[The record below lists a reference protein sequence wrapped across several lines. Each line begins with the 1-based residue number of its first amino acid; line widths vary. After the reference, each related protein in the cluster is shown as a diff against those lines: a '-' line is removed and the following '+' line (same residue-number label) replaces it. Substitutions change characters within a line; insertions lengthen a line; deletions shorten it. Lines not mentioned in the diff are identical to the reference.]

1 MTCYTYKTRLNRGWG
16 PKLRIET
23 ECTMKRFT
31 RQGLAA
37 LLSSLLVC
45 QLFPTALA
53 GSPDVSITEDVF
65 PDAIFRQW
73 LTDPANLDG
82 AGSDGVFTQ
91 EELESIRQI
100 NVSSMGISSLEGIE
114 VFSALESLNCKDNVL
129 EALNVQQNRAL
140 RYLQCD
146 YNRIDSLDVSGL
158 DQLKALYC
166 QNNHMTS
173 LDLTDCTALEIIY
186 CRSNDLESVDF
197 STNTSLKFIESF
209 DNQLTKVDLS
219 MLTELEFAHLDHNRL
234 THLDMSHNPNLS
246 GIGSGFVARN
256 NWLETLVLPD
266 RPGQEVDWEV
276 YLEQNAQPGHERV
289 EWYYDP
295 LYTQPVEE
303 LTPADGRTLYA
314 KWLPNDYTIRFDA
327 GGGSGSMASLDAV
340 WDVPVTLP
348 AQNFRRT
355 GYTFDA
361 WESSISGAR
370 YADGAQ
376 VTNLAGRRQGDKV
389 TLYAKWTPITY
400 NVAFDAGSGSGTMSP
415 RTYTYGQEKALP
427 RCTLT
432 APAGLE
438 FVGWARKSGGA
449 VVFRDEDPV
458 WNLASTQD
466 ETVTLYAVW
475 GTPILNQ
482 YMDRLD
488 AIYDQYD
495 PADYTTQDWNS
506 MERIYADAAQALF
519 SAGGKEDMERICADA
534 KTKLSGVADVAVRA
548 EAVLNLWREDHQSIL
563 ALVDA
568 GAVLESNAQELWT
581 AARGADEA
589 LRADFVA
596 DRTDLTL
603 SADQTLVA
611 QTARSAAQAQL
622 SGLSC
627 LADAAAWA
635 KALGGLSLRPMT
647 EVTSQTVSAYQN
659 AVTESSAYA
668 PQLHRDLTGGL
679 EARAALA
686 LCKQQSTQA
695 LLTAYQGYDLSK
707 YSQQGQ
713 AQLESIQ
720 RQAAA
725 AMEAAA
731 SESRVTSLLDTAL
744 KDLQAVPVQTPDPQP
759 GGGGG
764 GGGGGA
770 PEEPVTPPESKPQE
784 PAWVNPYTDVSQ
796 DAWYYASVEYVSSNG
811 IMNGY
816 ADGTFRPG
824 QRLSRAHLAQLLYNL
839 EGRPQ
844 VSAARYTDTEEGA
857 WYESA
862 ISWATDAGI
871 LTGYADG
878 SIRPNALITRQ
889 QLAAMLYR
897 YARYTGRD
905 VSLRA
910 DLDGYADAAQISP
923 YALEAMQW
931 ANAAGI
937 INGSGDALLPGSTAT
952 RAQTAAMLNRFCT
965 GEA

>member
-1 MTCYTYKTRLNRGWG
+1 M
-16 PKLRIET
+16 
-23 ECTMKRFT
+23 
-31 RQGLAA
+31 
-37 LLSSLLVC
+37 
-45 QLFPTALA
+45 
-53 GSPDVSITEDVF
+53 
-65 PDAIFRQW
+65 
-73 LTDPANLDG
+73 
-82 AGSDGVFTQ
+82 
-91 EELESIRQI
+91 
-100 NVSSMGISSLEGIE
+100 
-114 VFSALESLNCKDNVL
+114 
-129 EALNVQQNRAL
+129 
-140 RYLQCD
+140 
-146 YNRIDSLDVSGL
+146 
-158 DQLKALYC
+158 
-166 QNNHMTS
+166 
-173 LDLTDCTALEIIY
+173 
-186 CRSNDLESVDF
+186 
-197 STNTSLKFIESF
+197 
-209 DNQLTKVDLS
+209 
-219 MLTELEFAHLDHNRL
+219 
-234 THLDMSHNPNLS
+234 
-246 GIGSGFVARN
+246 ARN
-256 NWLETLVLPD
+256 NWLDTLVLPD
-266 RPGQEVDWEV
+266 RPGQVVDWDV
-276 YLEQNAQPGHERV
+276 YLEQDAQLGHERV
-289 EWYYDP
+289 EWYYDAQ
-295 LYTQPVEE
+295 YTQPVEE

-327 GGGSGSMASLDAV
+327 GGGSGSMA
-340 WDVPVTLP
+340 P
-348 AQNFRRT
+348 
-355 GYTFDA
+355 
-361 WESSISGAR
+361 
-370 YADGAQ
+370 
-376 VTNLAGRRQGDKV
+376 K
-389 TLYAKWTPITY
+389 
-400 NVAFDAGSGSGTMSP
+400 
-415 RTYTYGQEKALP
+415 TYTYGQEKALP

-432 APAGLE
+432 ASAGLE

-449 VVFRDEDPV
+449 VVFRDEDPI

-488 AIYDQYD
+488 AIYDPYD
-495 PADYTTQDWNS
+495 PADYTAQDWKS
-506 MERIYADAAQALF
+506 MERIYADASQALL

-534 KTKLSGVADVAVRA
+534 KTKFAGVADVTARE
-548 EAVLNLWREDHQSIL
+548 EAVLNLWRQDHQSTL
-563 ALVDA
+563 ALVDN

-589 LRADFVA
+589 LNADFVA
-596 DRTDLTL
+596 NRTDLTI

-611 QTARSAAQAQL
+611 QTARSAAQDQL
-622 SGLSC
+622 SGLSR

-635 KALGGLSLRPMT
+635 KELGGLSLRPMA

-659 AVTESSAYA
+659 ALTESSTYA
-668 PQLHRDLTGGL
+668 PQLHQDLTVSL

-720 RQAAA
+720 LQAAA
-725 AMEAAA
+725 AMEAAT
-731 SESRVTSLLDTAL
+731 SEIRVTSLLDTAL

-764 GGGGGA
+764 GAAGGGGGGGA

-784 PAWVNPYTDVSQ
+784 PAWENPYTDVSQ

-824 QRLSRAHLAQLLYNL
+824 QQLSRAHLAQLLYNL

-844 VSAARYTDTEEGA
+844 VSAARYTDTEDGA
-857 WYESA
+857 WYESD

-878 SIRPNALITRQ
+878 SIRPNAFITRQ

-937 INGSGDALLPGSTAT
+937 INGSGEALLPGSTAT

>member
-1 MTCYTYKTRLNRGWG
+1 M
-16 PKLRIET
+16 
-23 ECTMKRFT
+23 
-31 RQGLAA
+31 
-37 LLSSLLVC
+37 
-45 QLFPTALA
+45 
-53 GSPDVSITEDVF
+53 
-65 PDAIFRQW
+65 
-73 LTDPANLDG
+73 
-82 AGSDGVFTQ
+82 
-91 EELESIRQI
+91 
-100 NVSSMGISSLEGIE
+100 
-114 VFSALESLNCKDNVL
+114 
-129 EALNVQQNRAL
+129 
-140 RYLQCD
+140 
-146 YNRIDSLDVSGL
+146 
-158 DQLKALYC
+158 
-166 QNNHMTS
+166 
-173 LDLTDCTALEIIY
+173 
-186 CRSNDLESVDF
+186 
-197 STNTSLKFIESF
+197 
-209 DNQLTKVDLS
+209 
-219 MLTELEFAHLDHNRL
+219 
-234 THLDMSHNPNLS
+234 
-246 GIGSGFVARN
+246 ARN
-256 NWLETLVLPD
+256 NWLDTLVLPD
-266 RPGQEVDWEV
+266 RPGQVVDWDV
-276 YLEQNAQPGHERV
+276 YLEQDAQLGHERV
-289 EWYYDP
+289 EWYYDAQ
-295 LYTQPVEE
+295 YTQPVEE

-327 GGGSGSMASLDAV
+327 GGGSGSMA
-340 WDVPVTLP
+340 P
-348 AQNFRRT
+348 
-355 GYTFDA
+355 
-361 WESSISGAR
+361 
-370 YADGAQ
+370 
-376 VTNLAGRRQGDKV
+376 K
-389 TLYAKWTPITY
+389 
-400 NVAFDAGSGSGTMSP
+400 
-415 RTYTYGQEKALP
+415 TYTYGQEKALP

-449 VVFRDEDPV
+449 VVFRDEDPI

-488 AIYDQYD
+488 AIYDPYD
-495 PADYTTQDWNS
+495 PADYTAQDWKS
-506 MERIYADAAQALF
+506 MERIYADASQALL

-534 KTKLSGVADVAVRA
+534 KTKFAGVADVTARE
-548 EAVLNLWREDHQSIL
+548 EAVLNLWRQDHQSTL
-563 ALVDA
+563 ALVDN

-581 AARGADEA
+581 AACGADEA
-589 LRADFVA
+589 LNADFVA
-596 DRTDLTL
+596 NRTDLTI

-611 QTARSAAQAQL
+611 QTARSAAQDQL
-622 SGLSC
+622 SGLSR

-635 KALGGLSLRPMT
+635 KELGGLSLRPMA

-659 AVTESSAYA
+659 ALTESSTYA
-668 PQLHRDLTGGL
+668 PQLHQDLTVSL

-720 RQAAA
+720 LQAAA
-725 AMEAAA
+725 AMEAAT

-764 GGGGGA
+764 GAAGGGGGGGA
-770 PEEPVTPPESKPQE
+770 PEEPVTPPKSKPQE
-784 PAWVNPYTDVSQ
+784 PAWENPYTDVSQ

-824 QRLSRAHLAQLLYNL
+824 QQLSRAHLAQLLYNL

-844 VSAARYTDTEEGA
+844 VSAARYTDTEDGA
-857 WYESA
+857 WYESD

-878 SIRPNALITRQ
+878 SIRPNAFITRQ

-937 INGSGDALLPGSTAT
+937 INGSGEALLPGSTAT

>member
-1 MTCYTYKTRLNRGWG
+1 M
-16 PKLRIET
+16 
-23 ECTMKRFT
+23 
-31 RQGLAA
+31 
-37 LLSSLLVC
+37 
-45 QLFPTALA
+45 
-53 GSPDVSITEDVF
+53 
-65 PDAIFRQW
+65 
-73 LTDPANLDG
+73 
-82 AGSDGVFTQ
+82 
-91 EELESIRQI
+91 
-100 NVSSMGISSLEGIE
+100 
-114 VFSALESLNCKDNVL
+114 
-129 EALNVQQNRAL
+129 
-140 RYLQCD
+140 
-146 YNRIDSLDVSGL
+146 
-158 DQLKALYC
+158 
-166 QNNHMTS
+166 
-173 LDLTDCTALEIIY
+173 
-186 CRSNDLESVDF
+186 
-197 STNTSLKFIESF
+197 
-209 DNQLTKVDLS
+209 
-219 MLTELEFAHLDHNRL
+219 
-234 THLDMSHNPNLS
+234 
-246 GIGSGFVARN
+246 ARN
-256 NWLETLVLPD
+256 NWLDTLVLPD
-266 RPGQEVDWEV
+266 RPGQVVDWDV
-276 YLEQNAQPGHERV
+276 YLEQDPQPGHERV
-289 EWYYDP
+289 EWYYDAQ
-295 LYTQPVEE
+295 YTQPVEE

-327 GGGSGSMASLDAV
+327 GGGSGSMA
-340 WDVPVTLP
+340 P
-348 AQNFRRT
+348 
-355 GYTFDA
+355 
-361 WESSISGAR
+361 
-370 YADGAQ
+370 
-376 VTNLAGRRQGDKV
+376 K
-389 TLYAKWTPITY
+389 
-400 NVAFDAGSGSGTMSP
+400 
-415 RTYTYGQEKALP
+415 TYTYGQEKALP

-432 APAGLE
+432 ASAGLE

-449 VVFRDEDPV
+449 VVFRDEDPI

-488 AIYDQYD
+488 AIYDPYD
-495 PADYTTQDWNS
+495 PADYTAQDWKS
-506 MERIYADAAQALF
+506 MERIYADASQALL

-534 KTKLSGVADVAVRA
+534 KTKFAGVADVTARE
-548 EAVLNLWREDHQSIL
+548 EAVLNLWRQDHQSTL
-563 ALVDA
+563 ALVDN

-589 LRADFVA
+589 LNADFVA
-596 DRTDLTL
+596 NRTDLTI

-611 QTARSAAQAQL
+611 QTARSAVQDQL
-622 SGLSC
+622 SGLSR

-635 KALGGLSLRPMT
+635 KELGGLSLRPMA
-647 EVTSQTVSAYQN
+647 EVTSQTVSAYQT
-659 AVTESSAYA
+659 ALTESGAYV
-668 PQLHRDLTGGL
+668 PQLHQDLTASL

-725 AMEAAA
+725 AMEAAP

-764 GGGGGA
+764 GGGGA

-784 PAWVNPYTDVSQ
+784 PAWENPYTDVSQ

-824 QRLSRAHLAQLLYNL
+824 QQLSRAHLAQLLYNL

-844 VSAARYTDTEEGA
+844 VSAARYTDTEDGA

-878 SIRPNALITRQ
+878 SIRPNAFITRQ

-937 INGSGDALLPGSTAT
+937 INGSGEALLPGSTAT

>member
-1 MTCYTYKTRLNRGWG
+1 M
-16 PKLRIET
+16 
-23 ECTMKRFT
+23 
-31 RQGLAA
+31 
-37 LLSSLLVC
+37 
-45 QLFPTALA
+45 
-53 GSPDVSITEDVF
+53 
-65 PDAIFRQW
+65 
-73 LTDPANLDG
+73 
-82 AGSDGVFTQ
+82 
-91 EELESIRQI
+91 
-100 NVSSMGISSLEGIE
+100 
-114 VFSALESLNCKDNVL
+114 
-129 EALNVQQNRAL
+129 
-140 RYLQCD
+140 
-146 YNRIDSLDVSGL
+146 
-158 DQLKALYC
+158 
-166 QNNHMTS
+166 
-173 LDLTDCTALEIIY
+173 
-186 CRSNDLESVDF
+186 
-197 STNTSLKFIESF
+197 
-209 DNQLTKVDLS
+209 
-219 MLTELEFAHLDHNRL
+219 
-234 THLDMSHNPNLS
+234 
-246 GIGSGFVARN
+246 ARN
-256 NWLETLVLPD
+256 NWLDTLVLPD
-266 RPGQEVDWEV
+266 RPGQVVDWDV
-276 YLEQNAQPGHERV
+276 YLEQDAQLGHERV
-289 EWYYDP
+289 EWYYDAQ
-295 LYTQPVEE
+295 YTQPVEE

-327 GGGSGSMASLDAV
+327 GGGSGSMA
-340 WDVPVTLP
+340 P
-348 AQNFRRT
+348 
-355 GYTFDA
+355 
-361 WESSISGAR
+361 
-370 YADGAQ
+370 
-376 VTNLAGRRQGDKV
+376 K
-389 TLYAKWTPITY
+389 
-400 NVAFDAGSGSGTMSP
+400 
-415 RTYTYGQEKALP
+415 TYTYGQEKALP

-449 VVFRDEDPV
+449 VVFRDEDPI

-488 AIYDQYD
+488 AIYDPYD
-495 PADYTTQDWNS
+495 PADYTAQDWKS
-506 MERIYADAAQALF
+506 MERIYADASQALL

-534 KTKLSGVADVAVRA
+534 KTKFAGVADVTARE
-548 EAVLNLWREDHQSIL
+548 EAVLNLWRQDHQSTL
-563 ALVDA
+563 ALVDN
-568 GAVLESNAQELWT
+568 GTVLESNAQELWT

-589 LRADFVA
+589 LNADFVA
-596 DRTDLTL
+596 NRTDLTI

-611 QTARSAAQAQL
+611 QTARSAAQDQL
-622 SGLSC
+622 SGLSR

-635 KALGGLSLRPMT
+635 KELGGLSLRPMA

-659 AVTESSAYA
+659 ALTESSTYA
-668 PQLHRDLTGGL
+668 PQLHQDLTVSL

-720 RQAAA
+720 LQAAA
-725 AMEAAA
+725 AMEAAT

-764 GGGGGA
+764 A
-770 PEEPVTPPESKPQE
+770 PEKPVTPPESKPQE
-784 PAWVNPYTDVSQ
+784 PAWENPYTDVSQ

-824 QRLSRAHLAQLLYNL
+824 QQLSRAHLAQLLYNL

-844 VSAARYTDTEEGA
+844 VSAARYTDTEDGA

-878 SIRPNALITRQ
+878 SIRPNAFITRQ

-937 INGSGDALLPGSTAT
+937 INGSGEALLPGSTAT

>member
-1 MTCYTYKTRLNRGWG
+1 M
-16 PKLRIET
+16 
-23 ECTMKRFT
+23 
-31 RQGLAA
+31 
-37 LLSSLLVC
+37 
-45 QLFPTALA
+45 
-53 GSPDVSITEDVF
+53 
-65 PDAIFRQW
+65 
-73 LTDPANLDG
+73 
-82 AGSDGVFTQ
+82 
-91 EELESIRQI
+91 
-100 NVSSMGISSLEGIE
+100 
-114 VFSALESLNCKDNVL
+114 
-129 EALNVQQNRAL
+129 
-140 RYLQCD
+140 
-146 YNRIDSLDVSGL
+146 
-158 DQLKALYC
+158 
-166 QNNHMTS
+166 
-173 LDLTDCTALEIIY
+173 
-186 CRSNDLESVDF
+186 
-197 STNTSLKFIESF
+197 
-209 DNQLTKVDLS
+209 
-219 MLTELEFAHLDHNRL
+219 
-234 THLDMSHNPNLS
+234 
-246 GIGSGFVARN
+246 ARN
-256 NWLETLVLPD
+256 NWLDTLVLPD
-266 RPGQEVDWEV
+266 RPGQVVDWDV
-276 YLEQNAQPGHERV
+276 YLEQDAQLGHERV
-289 EWYYDP
+289 EWYYDAQ
-295 LYTQPVEE
+295 YTQPVEE

-327 GGGSGSMASLDAV
+327 GGGSGSMA
-340 WDVPVTLP
+340 P
-348 AQNFRRT
+348 
-355 GYTFDA
+355 
-361 WESSISGAR
+361 
-370 YADGAQ
+370 
-376 VTNLAGRRQGDKV
+376 K
-389 TLYAKWTPITY
+389 
-400 NVAFDAGSGSGTMSP
+400 
-415 RTYTYGQEKALP
+415 TYTYGQEKALP

-432 APAGLE
+432 ASAGLE

-449 VVFRDEDPV
+449 VVFRDEDPI

-488 AIYDQYD
+488 AIYDPYD
-495 PADYTTQDWNS
+495 PADYTAQDWKS
-506 MERIYADAAQALF
+506 MERIYADASQALL

-534 KTKLSGVADVAVRA
+534 KTKFAGVADVTARE
-548 EAVLNLWREDHQSIL
+548 EAVLNLWRQDHQSTL
-563 ALVDA
+563 ALVDN

-589 LRADFVA
+589 LNADFVA
-596 DRTDLTL
+596 NRTDLTI

-611 QTARSAAQAQL
+611 QTARSAAQDQL
-622 SGLSC
+622 SGLSR

-635 KALGGLSLRPMT
+635 KELGGLSLRPMA

-659 AVTESSAYA
+659 ALTESSTYA
-668 PQLHRDLTGGL
+668 PQLHQDLTVSL

-720 RQAAA
+720 LQAAA
-725 AMEAAA
+725 AMEAAT

-764 GGGGGA
+764 A

-784 PAWVNPYTDVSQ
+784 PAWENPYTDVSQ

-824 QRLSRAHLAQLLYNL
+824 QQLSRAHLAQLLYNL

-844 VSAARYTDTEEGA
+844 VSAARYTDTEDGA

-878 SIRPNALITRQ
+878 SIRPNAFITRQ

-937 INGSGDALLPGSTAT
+937 INGSGEALLPGSTAT

>member
-1 MTCYTYKTRLNRGWG
+1 
-16 PKLRIET
+16 
-23 ECTMKRFT
+23 MKRFT

-37 LLSSLLVC
+37 LLSLLLAS
-45 QLFPTALA
+45 QLFPAALA
-53 GSPDVSITEDVF
+53 SSPDVPITEDVF
-65 PDAIFRQW
+65 PDAVFRQW

-82 AGSDGVFTQ
+82 AGADGVFTQ
-91 EELESIRQI
+91 EELEDIRQI

-114 VFSALESLNCKDNVL
+114 VFSALESLSCKDNAL

-158 DQLKALYC
+158 DQLQALYC
-166 QNNHMTS
+166 ENNHMTS
-173 LDLTDCTALEIIY
+173 LDLTGCTALEIIY

-209 DNQLTKVDLS
+209 DNQLTSVDLS
-219 MLTELEFAHLDHNRL
+219 MLTNLEFVHLDHNRL
-234 THLDMSHNPNLS
+234 THLDLSHNPNLS
-246 GIGSGFVARN
+246 SIGSGFVARN
-256 NWLETLVLPD
+256 NYLETLVLPD
-266 RPGQEVDWEV
+266 RPGQMVDWDV
-276 YLEQNAQPGHERV
+276 YLEQDPQPGHERV
-289 EWYYDP
+289 EWYYDIQ
-295 LYTQPVEE
+295 YTQPVQE
-303 LTPADGRTLYA
+303 LTPANGQTLYA
-314 KWLPNDYTIRFDA
+314 KWLPNDYTISFDA
-327 GGGSGSMASLDAV
+327 GGGFGSMASLDAV

-376 VTNLAGRRQGDKV
+376 VKNLAGRRQGDKV
-389 TLYAKWTPITY
+389 TLFARWNPITY
-400 NVAFDAGSGSGTMSP
+400 TVSFDAGSGSGSMAP
-415 RTYTYGQEKALP
+415 KTYTYDQEKALP

-449 VVFRDEDPV
+449 VVYRDEDPI

-488 AIYDQYD
+488 AIYSQYD
-495 PADYTTQDWNS
+495 PADYTAQDWKS
-506 MERIYADAAQALF
+506 MERIYADAAEALF
-519 SAGGKEDMERICADA
+519 SAGGKDEMERICADA
-534 KTKLSGVADVAVRA
+534 KTKLSGVADVAART
-548 EAVLNLWREDHQSIL
+548 EAVLTLWRQDNQSIL
-563 ALVDA
+563 AQVDA

-589 LRADFVA
+589 LSADLVA
-596 DRTDLTL
+596 NRTDLTI

-611 QTARSAAQAQL
+611 QTARSTAQSQL
-622 SGLSC
+622 SGLRR

-635 KALGGLSLRPMT
+635 KELDGLSLRPMA
-647 EVTSQTVSAYQN
+647 EVTSQTVSTYES

-668 PQLHRDLTGGL
+668 AQLHRDLTGGL

-695 LLTAYQGYDLSK
+695 LLSAYQGYDLSK

-725 AMEAAA
+725 AMEGAE
-731 SESRVTSLLDTAL
+731 SENRVTFLLDTAL

-759 GGGGG
+759 DGGGGGASGGGGAAG

-770 PEEPVTPPESKPQE
+770 PEEPVTPPEDKPQE

-796 DAWYYASVEYVSSNG
+796 GVWYYASVEYVSSNG

-816 ADGTFRPG
+816 ADGTFRPS
-824 QRLSRAHLAQLLYNL
+824 QQLSRAHLAQLLYNL

-844 VSAARYTDTEEGA
+844 VSAARYTDTEDGA

-862 ISWATDAGI
+862 ISWATEAGI

-878 SIRPNALITRQ
+878 SIRPNASITRQ

-897 YARYTGRD
+897 YARYTNRD

-910 DLDGYADAAQISP
+910 DLDGYTDAAQISP

-937 INGSGDALLPGSTAT
+937 INGSGEALLPGSTAT
-952 RAQTAAMLNRFCT
+952 RAQTAAMLTRFCT

>member
-1 MTCYTYKTRLNRGWG
+1 
-16 PKLRIET
+16 
-23 ECTMKRFT
+23 MKRFT

-37 LLSSLLVC
+37 LLSLLLAS
-45 QLFPTALA
+45 QLFPAALA
-53 GSPDVSITEDVF
+53 SSPDVPITEDVF
-65 PDAIFRQW
+65 PDAVFRQW

-82 AGSDGVFTQ
+82 AGADGVFSQ
-91 EELESIRQI
+91 EELEDIRQI

-114 VFSALESLNCKDNVL
+114 VFSALESLSCKDNAL

-158 DQLKALYC
+158 DQLQALYC
-166 QNNHMTS
+166 ENNHMTS
-173 LDLTDCTALEIIY
+173 LDLTGCTALEIIY

-209 DNQLTKVDLS
+209 DNQLTSVDLS
-219 MLTELEFAHLDHNRL
+219 MLTDLEFVHLDHNRL
-234 THLDMSHNPNLS
+234 THLDLSHNPNLS
-246 GIGSGFVARN
+246 SIGSGFVARN
-256 NWLETLVLPD
+256 NYLETLVLPD
-266 RPGQEVDWEV
+266 RPGQMVDWDV
-276 YLEQNAQPGHERV
+276 YLEQDPQPGHERV
-289 EWYYDP
+289 EWYYDIQ
-295 LYTQPVEE
+295 YTQPVQE
-303 LTPADGRTLYA
+303 LTPANGQTLYA
-314 KWLPNDYTIRFDA
+314 KWLPNDYTISFDA
-327 GGGSGSMASLDAV
+327 GGGFGSMASLDAV

-376 VTNLAGRRQGDKV
+376 VKNLAGRRQGDKV
-389 TLYAKWTPITY
+389 TLFARWNPITY
-400 NVAFDAGSGSGTMSP
+400 TVSFDAGSGSGSMAP
-415 RTYTYGQEKALP
+415 KTYTYDQEKALP

-449 VVFRDEDPV
+449 VVYRDEDPI

-488 AIYDQYD
+488 AIYSQYD
-495 PADYTTQDWNS
+495 PADYTAQDWKS
-506 MERIYADAAQALF
+506 MEGIYADAAEALF
-519 SAGGKEDMERICADA
+519 SAGGKDEMERICADA
-534 KTKLSGVADVAVRA
+534 KTKLSGVADVTARA
-548 EAVLNLWREDHQSIL
+548 EAVLTLWRQDNQSIL
-563 ALVDA
+563 AQVDA

-589 LRADFVA
+589 LSADLVA
-596 DRTDLTL
+596 NRTDLTI

-611 QTARSAAQAQL
+611 QTARSTAQSQL
-622 SGLSC
+622 SGLRR

-635 KALGGLSLRPMT
+635 KELDGLSLRPMA
-647 EVTSQTVSAYQN
+647 EVTSQTVSTYES

-668 PQLHRDLTGGL
+668 AQLHRDLTGGL

-695 LLTAYQGYDLSK
+695 LLSAYQGYDLSK

-725 AMEAAA
+725 AMEGAE
-731 SESRVTSLLDTAL
+731 SENRVTFLLDTAL

-759 GGGGG
+759 DGGGGGASGGGGAAG

-770 PEEPVTPPESKPQE
+770 PEEPVTPPEDKPQE

-796 DAWYYASVEYVSSNG
+796 GVWYYASVEYVSSNG

-816 ADGTFRPG
+816 ADGTFRPS
-824 QRLSRAHLAQLLYNL
+824 QQLSRAHLAQLLYNL

-844 VSAARYTDTEEGA
+844 VSAARYTDTEDGA

-862 ISWATDAGI
+862 ISWATEAGI

-878 SIRPNALITRQ
+878 SIRPNASITRQ

-897 YARYTGRD
+897 YARYTNRD

-910 DLDGYADAAQISP
+910 DLDGYTDAAQISP

-937 INGSGDALLPGSTAT
+937 INGSGEALLPGSTAT
-952 RAQTAAMLNRFCT
+952 RAQTAAMLTRFCT

>member
-1 MTCYTYKTRLNRGWG
+1 
-16 PKLRIET
+16 
-23 ECTMKRFT
+23 MKRFT

-37 LLSSLLVC
+37 LLSLLLAC
-45 QLFPTALA
+45 QFFPTALA
-53 GSPDVSITEDVF
+53 SSPDVPITEDVF
-65 PDAIFRQW
+65 PDAVFRQW
-73 LTDPANLDG
+73 LTDPANLNG
-82 AGSDGVFTQ
+82 AGADGVFTQ
-91 EELESIRQI
+91 EELEDIRQI

-114 VFSALESLNCKDNVL
+114 VFSALESLSCKDNVL
-129 EALNVQQNRAL
+129 ESLNVQQNRAL

-146 YNRIDSLDVSGL
+146 YNSIDSLDVSGL

-209 DNQLTKVDLS
+209 DNQLTEVDLS
-219 MLTELEFAHLDHNRL
+219 TLTDLEFAHLDHNRL

-246 GIGSGFVARN
+246 GIGSGFVACN
-256 NWLETLVLPD
+256 NWLETLTLPD
-266 RPGQEVDWEV
+266 RPGQMVNWDV
-276 YLEQNAQPGHERV
+276 YLEQDAQPGHERV
-289 EWYYDP
+289 EWYYDAQ
-295 LYTQPVEE
+295 YTQPVEE

-327 GGGSGSMASLDAV
+327 AGGYGSMASLDAV

-361 WESSISGAR
+361 WESSITGTR
-370 YADGAQ
+370 YQNGAQ
-376 VTNLAGRRQGDKV
+376 VKNLAGRRQGDKV

-415 RTYTYGQEKALP
+415 RTYTYDQEKALP

-449 VVFRDEDPV
+449 VVFRDGDPI

-488 AIYDQYD
+488 AVYDQYD
-495 PADYTTQDWNS
+495 PADYTAQDWKS
-506 MERIYADAAQALF
+506 MERIYADASQALL
-519 SAGGKEDMERICADA
+519 SAAGKEDMERICADA
-534 KTKLSGVADVAVRA
+534 KTKFAGVADVTTRV
-548 EAVLNLWREDHQSIL
+548 EAVLSLWRQDHQSIL
-563 ALVDA
+563 ALVDT

-589 LRADFVA
+589 LSADFVA
-596 DRTDLTL
+596 NRTDLTI

-622 SGLSC
+622 NGLSR

-635 KALGGLSLRPMT
+635 KELGGLSLRPMA

-659 AVTESSAYA
+659 AVTESSAYV
-668 PQLHRDLTGGL
+668 PQLHQDLTVGL
-679 EARAALA
+679 ETRAALA

-720 RQAAA
+720 LQAAA
-725 AMEAAA
+725 AMEAAT

-744 KDLQAVPVQTPDPQP
+744 KDLQAVPVQSPDPQP
-759 GGGGG
+759 GGGGAAG
-764 GGGGGA
+764 GGGGGGDA
-770 PEEPVTPPESKPQE
+770 PEEPVTPPEDKPQE

-796 DAWYYASVEYVSSNG
+796 DAWYYASVEYVSSKS

-816 ADGTFRPG
+816 ADGTFRPS

-844 VSAARYTDTEEGA
+844 VSAVRYTDTEDGA

-862 ISWATDAGI
+862 ISWAADAGI
-871 LTGYADG
+871 LTGYTDG

-889 QLAAMLYR
+889 QLSAMLYR

-910 DLDGYADAAQISP
+910 DLDGYADANQISP

-937 INGSGDALLPGSTAT
+937 INGSGGSLLPGSTAT
-952 RAQTAAMLNRFCT
+952 RAQTAAMLTRFCT

>member
-1 MTCYTYKTRLNRGWG
+1 
-16 PKLRIET
+16 
-23 ECTMKRFT
+23 MKRFT
-31 RQGLAA
+31 QQGLAA
-37 LLSSLLVC
+37 LLSLLLAC

-53 GSPDVSITEDVF
+53 SSPDVSITEDVF
-65 PDAIFRQW
+65 PDAVFRRW

-82 AGSDGVFTQ
+82 TGADGVFTR
-91 EELESIRQI
+91 EELEDIRQI

-114 VFSALESLNCKDNVL
+114 VFSALESLSCKDNAL

-146 YNRIDSLDVSGL
+146 FNRIDSLDVSGL
-158 DQLKALYC
+158 DQLQALYC

-173 LDLTDCTALEIIY
+173 LDLTGCTALEIIY

-197 STNTSLKFIESF
+197 STNTSLKFIETF
-209 DNQLTKVDLS
+209 DNLLTEVDLS
-219 MLTELEFAHLDHNRL
+219 MLTDLEFVHLDHNRL
-234 THLDMSHNPNLS
+234 THVDLSDNPNLS
-246 GIGSGFVARN
+246 SIGSGFVACN

-266 RPGQEVDWEV
+266 RPGQVVNWEV
-276 YLEQNAQPGHERV
+276 YLEQNPQLGHERV

-295 LYTQPVEE
+295 QYTRPVEE

-327 GGGSGSMASLDAV
+327 GGGFGSMASLDAV

-348 AQNFRRT
+348 AQSFRRT

-361 WESSISGAR
+361 WESSANGAR

-376 VTNLAGRRQGDKV
+376 VKNLAGKIQGDSV
-389 TLYAKWTPITY
+389 TLFAKWTPITY
-400 NVAFDAGSGSGTMSP
+400 TVAFDAGNGSGSMAP
-415 RTYTYGQEKALP
+415 RIYTYGQEKALP
-427 RCTLT
+427 QCTLT

-449 VVFRDEDPV
+449 VVFRDEAPV

-475 GTPILNQ
+475 GVPILNQ

-488 AIYDQYD
+488 AIYGQYD
-495 PADYTTQDWNS
+495 PADYTVQDWNS

-519 SAGGKEDMERICADA
+519 SAGGKDEMERICADA
-534 KTKLSGVADVAVRA
+534 KTKLSGVSDVSARA
-548 EAVLNLWREDHQSIL
+548 EAVLGVWRQDNQDIL

-568 GAVLESNAQELWT
+568 GAVLESNAQEILT
-581 AARGADEA
+581 AVRGADEA
-589 LRADFVA
+589 LGADFVA
-596 DRTDLTL
+596 NRTDLTD
-603 SADQTLVA
+603 SADQALVA

-622 SGLSC
+622 NGLRR

-635 KALGGLSLRPMT
+635 KELAGLSLRPMT
-647 EVTSQTVSAYQN
+647 EATSQTVSTYQN
-659 AVTESSAYA
+659 AVTESSVYA
-668 PQLHRDLTGGL
+668 SQLHRDLTGGL

-686 LCKQQSTQA
+686 LCKQQSIQS
-695 LLTAYQGYDLSK
+695 LLTAYQDYDLTK

-713 AQLESIQ
+713 AQLENIQ

-725 AMEAAA
+725 AMEAAE
-731 SESRVTSLLDTAL
+731 SEKRVASLLDAAL

-764 GGGGGA
+764 AGGGGG
-770 PEEPVTPPESKPQE
+770 EPVTPPEDKPQA

-796 DAWYYASVEYVSSNG
+796 DTWYYASVEYVSSKG

-824 QRLSRAHLAQLLYNL
+824 QRLSRAHLAQLLYNP

-844 VSAARYTDTEEGA
+844 VSAGRYTDTEDGA

-878 SIRPNALITRQ
+878 SIRPNASITRQ
-889 QLAAMLYR
+889 QLSAMLYR

-910 DLDGYADAAQISP
+910 DLAGYTDTAQIAP

-937 INGSGDALLPGSTAT
+937 INGSGEALLPGSTAT
-952 RAQTAAMLNRFCT
+952 RAQTAAMLTRFCT
-965 GEA
+965 GKA

>member
-1 MTCYTYKTRLNRGWG
+1 
-16 PKLRIET
+16 
-23 ECTMKRFT
+23 MKRFT
-31 RQGLAA
+31 RQGFAA
-37 LLSSLLVC
+37 LLSLLLAC
-45 QLFPTALA
+45 QFFPTAQA
-53 GSPDVSITEDVF
+53 SSPDVSITEDVF
-65 PDAIFRQW
+65 PDAVFRQW
-73 LTDPANLDG
+73 LTDPANLNG

-91 EELESIRQI
+91 EELEDIRQI

-114 VFSALESLNCKDNVL
+114 VFSALESLSCKDNAL
-129 EALNVQQNRAL
+129 EVLNVQQNRAL

-158 DQLKALYC
+158 DQLQALYC
-166 QNNHMTS
+166 ENNHMTS
-173 LDLTDCTALEIIY
+173 LDLTGCTALEIIY

-209 DNQLTKVDLS
+209 DNQLTEVDLS
-219 MLTELEFAHLDHNRL
+219 MLTDLEFVHLDHNRL

-256 NWLETLVLPD
+256 NWLDTLVLPD
-266 RPGQEVDWEV
+266 RPGQVVDWDV
-276 YLEQNAQPGHERV
+276 YQEQDAQLGHERV
-289 EWYYDP
+289 EWYYDAQ
-295 LYTQPVEE
+295 YTQPVEE

-361 WESSISGAR
+361 WESSITGTR
-370 YADGAQ
+370 YQDGAQ
-376 VTNLAGRRQGDKV
+376 VKNLAGRRQGDKV

-400 NVAFDAGSGSGTMSP
+400 NVAFDAGSGSSSMAP
-415 RTYTYGQEKALP
+415 KTYTYGQEKALP

-449 VVFRDEDPV
+449 VVFRDEDPI

-488 AIYDQYD
+488 AIYDPYD
-495 PADYTTQDWNS
+495 PADYTAQDWKS
-506 MERIYADAAQALF
+506 MERIYADASQALL

-534 KTKLSGVADVAVRA
+534 KTKLAGVADVTARGA
-548 EAVLNLWREDHQSIL
+548 AVLNLWREEHQSTL
-563 ALVDA
+563 ALVDT

-589 LRADFVA
+589 LNADFVA
-596 DRTDLTL
+596 NRTDLTI

-611 QTARSAAQAQL
+611 QTARSAAQDQL
-622 SGLSC
+622 SGLSR

-635 KALGGLSLRPMT
+635 KELGGLSLRPMA

-659 AVTESSAYA
+659 ALTESDAYV
-668 PQLHRDLTGGL
+668 PQLHQDLTVSL

-725 AMEAAA
+725 AMEAAT

-759 GGGGG
+759 GGGGGGAAGG

-824 QRLSRAHLAQLLYNL
+824 QQLSRAHLAQLLYNL

-844 VSAARYTDTEEGA
+844 VSAARYTDTEDGA

-878 SIRPNALITRQ
+878 SIRPNAFITRQ

-937 INGSGDALLPGSTAT
+937 INGSGEALLPGSTAT